1 MFCMNRVILYGCS
14 GRMGQVITTMA
25 ERIDNLTIVAG
36 IDVCLS
42 EREYQIYPSLADCP
56 VSADVLLDFSSPK
69 SLYSYLDVAIARKLA
84 VVVATTGLGTAELEL
99 LAKASEHIP
108 VFRSGSMSLGVNLVQ
123 QLIKSAAKVL
133 GEQFDVE
140 IIEKHHNLKKD
151 APSGTAL
158 MLADSVNEGRTKKL
172 SYVFGRHGNDT
183 QRKSD
188 ELGIHSLRGGTI
200 VGEHEVSFAGKDEVI
215 TIAHQAYSR
224 QVFATGAL
232 MASSYIVEQKPGI
245 YTMQDMIVAKS
256 AITTLLAQPDQVLV
270 SIENIPRDMT
280 LVTDLYGALASN
292 DVFIDMIS
300 HTGATNGHIAIAFT
314 INRRDLEKTKRVI
327 ASLTDTQL
335 RTKATISENI
345 TKLTVEGPGMEF
357 QSGVAYKVFSCMAKA
372 DISILAVTTSENKIA
387 YAIHSADVEKAIS
400 IIKEEFSI

>member
-1 MFCMNRVILYGCS
+1 MVRVILYGCS
-14 GRMGQVITTMA
+14 GRMGQVITSMT
-25 ERIDNLTIVAG
+25 ERLDNLSIVAG
-36 IDVCLS
+36 IDVYPS
-42 EREYQIYPSLADCP
+42 ERAYPVYSSLLDCL
-56 VSADVLLDFSSPK
+56 VEADVLLDFSSPK
-69 SLYSYLDVAIARKLA
+69 SLHDYLDVAIERRLA
-84 VVVATTGLGTAELEL
+84 VVVATTGLATLELDL
-99 LAKASEHIP
+99 LAKAAETIP

-123 QLIKSAAKVL
+123 QLIKHAAKVL

-172 SYVFGRHGNDT
+172 RYVYGRQGGEA
-183 QRKSD
+183 QRSSD

-200 VGEHEVSFAGKDEVI
+200 VGEHEVFFAGKDEVI
-215 TIAHQAYSR
+215 TIAHQAFSR
-224 QVFATGAL
+224 QVFATGAVL
-232 MASSYIVEQKPGI
+232 AASYIFEQKPGM
-245 YTMQDMIVAKS
+245 YTMQDMITAKS

-270 SIENIPRDMT
+270 SIENIPRNMSI
-280 LVTDLYGALASN
+280 VTDLYGALASN

-314 INRRDLEKTKRVI
+314 INRKDLVKTRDAI
-327 ASLTDTQL
+327 AKLTEIQVQ
-335 RTKATISENI
+335 TKATITENI

-372 DISILAVTTSENKIA
+372 DISIFAVTTSENKIE
-387 YAIHSADVEKAIS
+387 YAIYSTDVDKAIR
-400 IIKEEFSI
+400 IIKEEFAI

>member
-1 MFCMNRVILYGCS
+1 
-14 GRMGQVITTMA
+14 MGQVITTMV
-25 ERIDNLTIVAG
+25 ERIDNLCIVAG
-36 IDVCLS
+36 IDVCPS
-42 EREYQIYPSLADCP
+42 EREYQVYPSLFACP
-56 VSADVLLDFSSPK
+56 VEADVLLDFSSPK
-69 SLYSYLDVAIARKLA
+69 SLHDYLDVAIERRLA
-84 VVVATTGLGTAELEL
+84 VVVATTGLETLEL
-99 LAKASEHIP
+99 NLLAEASEKIP

-123 QLIKSAAKVL
+123 QLIKNAAKVL

-158 MLADSVNEGRTKKL
+158 MLADSVNEGRTNKL
-172 SYVFGRHGNDT
+172 RYVYGRHGNDSL
-183 QRKSD
+183 RKND

-215 TIAHQAYSR
+215 TIAHQAFSR
-224 QVFATGAL
+224 QVFATGAVL
-232 MASSYIVEQKPGI
+232 ATSYIFEKKPGM
-245 YTMQDMIVAKS
+245 YTMQDMITAKS
-256 AITTLLAQPDQVLV
+256 AITTLLAQPEQILV

-314 INRRDLEKTKRVI
+314 INRKDLDKTRNVI
-327 ASLTDTQL
+327 AKLTEMQAQ
-335 RTKATISENI
+335 TKATISENI

-372 DISILAVTTSENKIA
+372 DISIFAVTTSENKIE
-387 YAIHSADVEKAIS
+387 YAIHSTDVDKAIR
-400 IIKEEFSI
+400 IIKEEFAI

>member
-1 MFCMNRVILYGCS
+1 MVRVILYGCS
-14 GRMGQVITTMA
+14 GRMGQVITTMV
-25 ERIDNLTIVAG
+25 ERIDNLCIVAG
-36 IDVCLS
+36 IDVCPS
-42 EREYQIYPSLADCP
+42 EREYQVYPSLFACP
-56 VSADVLLDFSSPK
+56 VEADVLLDFSSPK
-69 SLYSYLDVAIARKLA
+69 SLHDYLDVAIERRLA
-84 VVVATTGLGTAELEL
+84 VVVATTGLETLEL
-99 LAKASEHIP
+99 NLLAEASEKIP

-123 QLIKSAAKVL
+123 QLIKNAAKVL

-158 MLADSVNEGRTKKL
+158 MLADSVNEGRTNKL
-172 SYVFGRHGNDT
+172 RYVYGRHGNDSL
-183 QRKSD
+183 RKND

-215 TIAHQAYSR
+215 TIAHQAFSR
-224 QVFATGAL
+224 QVFATGAVL
-232 MASSYIVEQKPGI
+232 ATSYIFEKKPGM
-245 YTMQDMIVAKS
+245 YTMQDMITAKS
-256 AITTLLAQPDQVLV
+256 AITTLLAQPEQILV

-314 INRRDLEKTKRVI
+314 INRKDLDKTRNVI
-327 ASLTDTQL
+327 AKLTEMQAQ
-335 RTKATISENI
+335 TKATISENI

-372 DISILAVTTSENKIA
+372 DISIFAVTTSENKIE
-387 YAIHSADVEKAIS
+387 YAIHSTDVDKAIR
-400 IIKEEFSI
+400 IIKEEFAI